1 VAEGRGSDARLL
13 SPFQL
18 EFQVECGRDD
28 ELARTVPWE
37 SGWHAPPAW
46 LAKRGYDLVSPWTQI
61 PLGELRTVCPAW
73 RTERACR
80 AIAILPFL
88 FSSALEW
95 PRFRNVIE
103 KLDERLQLSKVT
115 DILLLIPDESLDAL
129 PFKDWKK
136 TKTEDQVVTAYW
148 KLDEDRVLWAEG
160 FHDRK
165 SIAKKGRTIEDI
177 LGIDDDQPA
186 SD

>member
-1 VAEGRGSDARLL
+1 
-13 SPFQL
+13 
-18 EFQVECGRDD
+18 
-28 ELARTVPWE
+28 
-37 SGWHAPPAW
+37 
-46 LAKRGYDLVSPWTQI
+46 
-61 PLGELRTVCPAW
+61 
-73 RTERACR
+73 
-80 AIAILPFL
+80 
-88 FSSALEW
+88 
-95 PRFRNVIE
+95 
-103 KLDERLQLSKVT
+103 
-115 DILLLIPDESLDAL
+115 LIPDESLDAL